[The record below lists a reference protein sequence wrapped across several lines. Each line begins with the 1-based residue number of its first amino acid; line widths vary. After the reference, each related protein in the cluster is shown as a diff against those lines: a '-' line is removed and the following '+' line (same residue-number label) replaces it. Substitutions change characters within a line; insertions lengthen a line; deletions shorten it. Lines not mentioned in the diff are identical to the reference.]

1 MKLRHLDLFSG
12 IGGFS
17 LGLESAGLVDTVAFC
32 DFDKYC
38 KQVLKKHWEHVPI
51 YNDVKELNYERLKT
65 DGIVSEERGIDIIT
79 GGYPCQPFS
88 VAGRKKGEEDPR
100 HVWPEMFRLVQELR
114 PTWVIGENV
123 GGHIKLGLDTVLEN
137 LESEGYTA
145 RTFSISASSIGAN
158 HQRERIWTIAHS
170 NELGRNDRSNY
181 WQGRSVSN
189 DEERNSTEGQSKWS
203 GWFDRIGEIGSVM
216 ENTRRSHWPWSEFQG
231 ENDYEIGEGDADQF
245 ERSSST
251 SQSNVADSDINGHS
265 QGLTEECYEINT
277 REELQEFWRKSSAK
291 TFGQSD
297 DGGDT
302 KKSRIDEN
310 LSRSSISGK
319 THATQSNGVR
329 GVSTQS
335 NIGQGTVST
344 DTNKENNDRT
354 LVSEGQ
360 SRLRLSKH
368 RGLGDDKETFEGDKI
383 RQGDDNIEE
392 KRMENVADS
401 DTHRSFDEPERNIRG
416 LGKESGR
423 KEETRHQPSVCIETR
438 SSKRSKKMA
447 DSESVS
453 SNERELGN
461 SQEENRQE
469 RQVGGQTRGGDG
481 DRNVSNREMA
491 DSDSERLQGLRQH
504 TSMEG
509 KSREEELTEGSL
521 QEEHGTEMADS
532 DSERG
537 RSGETEWEDAENA
550 WESPRCPIAGWWD
563 VEPNVGRVAHG
574 VPKRV
579 DRLKSLGNSVV
590 PQIPFLIGLAIR
602 RTIENE

>member
-65 DGIVSEERGIDIIT
+65 DGIISEERGIDIIT

-189 DEERNSTEGQSKWS
+189 DEERNPKEGQSKWS
-203 GWFDRIGEIGSVM
+203 GWFDRLGEIGSVM
-216 ENTRRSHWPWSEFQG
+216 ENTGRSHWPWSEFQG
-231 ENDYEIGEGDADQF
+231 ENDYEIGEGNADQF

-251 SQSNVADSDINGHS
+251 SQSNVADSD
-265 QGLTEECYEINT
+265 T
-277 REELQEFWRKSSAK
+277 RL
-291 TFGQSD
+291 
-297 DGGDT
+297 
-302 KKSRIDEN
+302 
-310 LSRSSISGK
+310 
-319 THATQSNGVR
+319 SNGEKEEIRSR
-329 GVSTQS
+329 GQTSDVSS
-335 NIGQGTVST
+335 
-344 DTNKENNDRT
+344 
-354 LVSEGQ
+354 
-360 SRLRLSKH
+360 SRR
-368 RGLGDDKETFEGDKI
+368 RE
-383 RQGDDNIEE
+383 
-392 KRMENVADS
+392 ENVADTS
-401 DTHRSFDEPERNIRG
+401 THRSFDEPKRNIGG

-504 TSMEG
+504 TPMEG
-509 KSREEELTEGSL
+509 ESREKEFTEGSL
-521 QEEHGTEMADS
+521 QEEYGTKMSDS

-550 WESPRCPIAGWWD
+550 WESSRCPIAGWWD

>member
-51 YNDVKELNYERLKT
+51 YNDVKELNHDRLRT
-65 DGIVSEERGIDIIT
+65 DGIISEEKGIDIIT

-189 DEERNSTEGQSKWS
+189 DEKRNSKEGQSKWS
-203 GWFDRIGEIGSVM
+203 GWFDRLGEIGSVM

-251 SQSNVADSDINGHS
+251 SQSNVADSD
-265 QGLTEECYEINT
+265 T
-277 REELQEFWRKSSAK
+277 RL
-291 TFGQSD
+291 
-297 DGGDT
+297 
-302 KKSRIDEN
+302 
-310 LSRSSISGK
+310 
-319 THATQSNGVR
+319 SNGEKEEIRSR
-329 GVSTQS
+329 GQTSDVSS
-335 NIGQGTVST
+335 
-344 DTNKENNDRT
+344 
-354 LVSEGQ
+354 
-360 SRLRLSKH
+360 SRRRK
-368 RGLGDDKETFEGDKI
+368 
-383 RQGDDNIEE
+383 
-392 KRMENVADS
+392 ENVADS
-401 DTHRSFDEPERNIRG
+401 ESQGTGENDRG
-416 LGKESGR
+416 IWKRTSRISGG
-423 KEETRHQPSVCIETR
+423 EGTSE
-438 SSKRSKKMA
+438 KKMA

-509 KSREEELTEGSL
+509 KSREKELTEGSL
-521 QEEHGTEMADS
+521 QEEHGTKMADS

-537 RSGETEWEDAENA
+537 RSGETEWEDAEDA
-550 WESPRCPIAGWWD
+550 WESSRCPIAGWWD